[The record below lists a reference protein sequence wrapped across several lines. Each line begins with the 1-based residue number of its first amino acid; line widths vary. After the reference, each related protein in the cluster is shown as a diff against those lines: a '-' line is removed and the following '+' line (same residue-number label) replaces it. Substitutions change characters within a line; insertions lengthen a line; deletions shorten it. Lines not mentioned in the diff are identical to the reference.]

1 MISIDQFVNRSQPWS
16 EGGPEGASPRR
27 LDKKLVHKYRD
38 ENVFV
43 SRVEQV
49 AKGEEDSF
57 IAELYLESDHVF
69 FFEHP
74 LDHYPG
80 LMLVEAAR
88 QAATALTHIFYGVP
102 LDSMYILQGLTVD
115 FASFAELNVPVF
127 VVSKICNRTLKNGQL
142 TGMFCEG
149 VFMQQGKALGTMSGT
164 WKIFDRR
171 SAERLRAV
179 ARAATP

>member
-1 MISIDQFVNRSQPWS
+1 MISIDQFVNRNQPWS
-16 EGGPEGASPRR
+16 EGEPEGAPPCR
-27 LDKKLVHKYRD
+27 LDKKLVHKHRD

-43 SRVEQV
+43 SRIEQV

-57 IAELYLESDHVF
+57 VVQLYLESDHVF

-80 LMLVEAAR
+80 LMLVEGAR
-88 QAATALTHIFYGVP
+88 QAATALTHIYYGVP

-115 FASFAELNVPVF
+115 FTSFAELKVPVF
-127 VVSKICNRTLKNGQL
+127 VASKICKRTFKNGQL

-149 VFMQQGKALGTMSGT
+149 VFMQRGKPLGTMSGT

-171 SAERLRAV
+171 SAQRLRAV
-179 ARAATP
+179 AQAATP